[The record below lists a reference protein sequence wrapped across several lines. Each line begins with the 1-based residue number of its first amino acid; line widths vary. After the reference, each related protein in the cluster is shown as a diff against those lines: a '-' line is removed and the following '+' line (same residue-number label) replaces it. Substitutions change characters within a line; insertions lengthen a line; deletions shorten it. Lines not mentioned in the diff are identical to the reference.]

1 MNESMNENVLAQP
14 ASNKPLF
21 SEHAYPVSAAEVVA
35 AKRTTRVQKPE
46 VHYQLE
52 PTQRQTLRSAS
63 TESPTPSS
71 SAQPQVSNHQ
81 CCQQVKIKCHKQF
94 PLTKTIQTT

>member
-1 MNESMNENVLAQP
+1 MTENVLAQP
-14 ASNKPLF
+14 ASDKPLS

-35 AKRTTRVQKPE
+35 TKRTTRVQKPE

-63 TESPTPSS
+63 TESQRRVVRHNP
-71 SAQPQVSNHQ
+71 
-81 CCQQVKIKCHKQF
+81 K
-94 PLTKTIQTT
+94 